1 MQEQPAPAEV
11 QAAEEAPETVS
22 SARETAPED
31 VRQETPQADPLVQT
45 LESGQRVDQATL
57 TNEQFA
63 ALADRGDMDVDAAGR
78 VYRVDPSQ
86 HIDQR
91 NSEDM
96 GDRKINAFQFDHPEV
111 HQYYRE
117 AAAEL
122 LDELSVTEKGGQ
134 TIRLGDYQTGYEYRR
149 TKRATTE
156 RISELLDDF
165 GLTYDQIEKAL
176 DAIIHNHGQE
186 NIAAAKRVE
195 FVLDDMLTNGYQ
207 SMSGYIPPNQDY
219 ISAKARIAG
228 YVEPTESGTG
238 YLDGIDDVPETAERT
253 GQNEQQRAEPGDGVS
268 DGDLG
273 RLSGTGTGEQTGGL
287 GEGAERGRGPSD
299 TFRAARERQ
308 NSFNALRGEQISSRD
323 LGLQRGTDAKTL
335 RIVPESAWDEDL
347 RSTADRVREETGLE
361 TTFVIGGI
369 QIESTDGARLVR
381 GVYTGDRIIVQA
393 DNLRVTPGQIADH
406 EIFHDRAAQTPGL
419 ILELETRVRDQY
431 GAEELGQVVD
441 RYIRKL
447 RGVVDVTENAGEDG
461 VQAEA
466 WDILEEIFADAYAG
480 INAFS
485 AHAERFNETV
495 EQTMTERGVGRG
507 RQNAAATDRTTGP
520 PEDRHSIG
528 YDRDNRPF
536 VTVEEDILEGVPES
550 EWVRTVKDN
559 LREKFPNGVTVGNN
573 EIRINN
579 QSRREMTFSGYMQQ
593 LMRTDRQLFADKLR
607 ATNNADEILRASR
620 NWVNEALLHPRNDA
634 IIDFARGEVLLR
646 VGNRDYTAQVIVG
659 NRGGGNLL
667 LYDIVGLE
675 PTAIQERGRK
685 AGTDNITK
693 PQEGTGDRQSAPAS
707 EDSIPQNTAER
718 NPRYS
723 FGGRNANRADLEALD
738 RAQDMERRG
747 VAADTIF
754 RETGWFQGA
763 DGKWRF
769 EIDDSGME
777 YSRWGDMNRSD
788 RTEYARFREL
798 EGKFIDGTITQEE
811 QAELRSLL
819 EEGHGPGRAEEQ
831 QTLRLSDFVR
841 HDELYQNYPQLR
853 QAGLQFADLSDGTR
867 GTYNT
872 ETNTITLNNSLR
884 DAPEDTLV
892 HEIQH
897 AIQNAE
903 GFAAGASPDYWRA
916 PGLTRRRR
924 RVPPEKTCGFGSRT
938 SGTWTTFASPWTG
951 W

>member
-1 MQEQPAPAEV
+1 M
-11 QAAEEAPETVS
+11 
-22 SARETAPED
+22 
-31 VRQETPQADPLVQT
+31 
-45 LESGQRVDQATL
+45 
-57 TNEQFA
+57 
-63 ALADRGDMDVDAAGR
+63 
-78 VYRVDPSQ
+78 
-86 HIDQR
+86 
-91 NSEDM
+91 
-96 GDRKINAFQFDHPEV
+96 
-111 HQYYRE
+111 
-117 AAAEL
+117 
-122 LDELSVTEKGGQ
+122 
-134 TIRLGDYQTGYEYRR
+134 
-149 TKRATTE
+149 
-156 RISELLDDF
+156 
-165 GLTYDQIEKAL
+165 
-176 DAIIHNHGQE
+176 
-186 NIAAAKRVE
+186 
-195 FVLDDMLTNGYQ
+195 
-207 SMSGYIPPNQDY
+207 
-219 ISAKARIAG
+219 
-228 YVEPTESGTG
+228 
-238 YLDGIDDVPETAERT
+238 
-253 GQNEQQRAEPGDGVS
+253 
-268 DGDLG
+268 
-273 RLSGTGTGEQTGGL
+273 
-287 GEGAERGRGPSD
+287 
-299 TFRAARERQ
+299 
-308 NSFNALRGEQISSRD
+308 
-323 LGLQRGTDAKTL
+323 
-335 RIVPESAWDEDL
+335 
-347 RSTADRVREETGLE
+347 
-361 TTFVIGGI
+361 
-369 QIESTDGARLVR
+369 
-381 GVYTGDRIIVQA
+381 
-393 DNLRVTPGQIADH
+393 
-406 EIFHDRAAQTPGL
+406 
-419 ILELETRVRDQY
+419 
-431 GAEELGQVVD
+431 
-441 RYIRKL
+441 
-447 RGVVDVTENAGEDG
+447 
-461 VQAEA
+461 
-466 WDILEEIFADAYAG
+466 
-480 INAFS
+480 
-485 AHAERFNETV
+485 
-495 EQTMTERGVGRG
+495 
-507 RQNAAATDRTTGP
+507 
-520 PEDRHSIG
+520 
-528 YDRDNRPF
+528 
-536 VTVEEDILEGVPES
+536 EEDILEGVPES

-853 QAGLQFADLSDGTR
+853 QAGLPLRGSLRTGRD
-867 GTYNT
+867 GTYNA

-903 GFAAGASPDYWRA
+903 GFAGRTPARSTGEQRGRQRSSRSIERRSAAARDRLRDVEDRFQADRGTGDTINVRQCHGPGGGRGAPSTGDPAARLEQKRYQDRRFTMEEAARAGGWEDLRSARTRL
-916 PGLTRRRR
+916 PGT
-924 RVPPEKTCGFGSRT
+924 EERT
-938 SGTWTTFASPWTG
+938 AALSTG
-951 W
+951 LDARYTP